1 MKEADRARYK
11 KLRVERK
18 ALQDRINKI
27 EAAVQRVDDLT
38 SYVCVGRTTCD
49 GCPCTNMCYV
59 ADKAYEKAHV
69 MRQRLVE
76 VHKELSIIFSR
87 KEVE

>member
-11 KLRVERK
+11 QLRAERK
-18 ALQDRINKI
+18 ALQDRIIKI

-38 SYVCVGRTTCD
+38 RFVCEGYTCCD
-49 GCPCTNMCYV
+49 GCPCENMCKV
-59 ADKAYEKAHV
+59 ADKAYEKAYEL
-69 MRQRLVE
+69 RRRLVA
-76 VHKELSIIFSR
+76 VHQELSRIFSR

>member
-18 ALQDRINKI
+18 ALQDRIIKI

-38 SYVCVGRTTCD
+38 KYVCDGRTTCE
-49 GCPCTNMCYV
+49 GCPCSNMCYV
-59 ADKAYEKAHV
+59 TDKAYEKAH
-69 MRQRLVE
+69 MLRKRLVE
-76 VHKELSIIFSR
+76 VHKELSFIFSR

>member
-27 EAAVQRVDDLT
+27 ESAVQRVDDLT
-38 SYVCVGRTTCD
+38 RFVCESYIQCA
-49 GCPCTNMCYV
+49 GCPCENMCEV

-69 MRQRLVE
+69 LRLRLVA
-76 VHKELSIIFSR
+76 VHKELSVIFSR